1 MTIDK
6 TGAALQQQQTQHSS
20 EISQLE
26 VCILNKNL
34 KQQIE
39 LFQAEKTKSCLPIW
53 RSLTSDREILATV
66 SGLPI
71 ELEGEIPSESRTHNC
86 SQAHQEIIDNEIQK
100 LLK

>member
-53 RSLTSDREILATV
+53 RSLTSDREI
-66 SGLPI
+66 SGLPT